1 MPFWDAASAADF
13 RFFSTRGSL
22 RFIRLNYQL
31 LHSFDLPRSTMLR
44 LVYEPYVVGDGAVAY
59 ELLKAPQCSTL
70 PYPALI
76 P

>member
-1 MPFWDAASAADF
+1 
-13 RFFSTRGSL
+13 
-22 RFIRLNYQL
+22 
-31 LHSFDLPRSTMLR
+31 MLR